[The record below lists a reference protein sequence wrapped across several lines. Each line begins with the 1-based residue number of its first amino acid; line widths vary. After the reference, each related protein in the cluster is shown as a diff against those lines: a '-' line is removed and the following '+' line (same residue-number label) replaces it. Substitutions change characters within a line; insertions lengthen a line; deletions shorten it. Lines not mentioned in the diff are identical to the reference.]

1 MNNIKLTNMK
11 TIIESTELK
20 SIKEIYNQ
28 PLFSDYYIKTWPI
41 LNNLNNDFFA
51 NNNNFLD
58 FIKE

>member
-1 MNNIKLTNMK
+1 MNNMKSTDLKYINDIFRINIENKLFK
-11 TIIESTELK
+11 KLI
-20 SIKEIYNQ
+20 
-28 PLFSDYYIKTWPI
+28 PF